1 MTDIQQRNAARSFAE
16 FWNGKG
22 YEKGEGQQFWT
33 SLLRDVYGIAHPESF
48 ISFEEQVKLD
58 HTSFIDGH
66 IRSTKV
72 MIEQKSLGK
81 DLRKAA
87 AQSDGKMLTP
97 FEQAKRYANE
107 LPNSQR
113 PRWII
118 VCNFQE
124 FLVYDLEHPHDD
136 PLSVLLEN
144 LDKDYHLL
152 NFLVEDTDEKII
164 REKELS
170 IEAGRLVGRL
180 YDMLLAQYADPTS
193 PETLRSLNILCV
205 RLVFCMY
212 AEDASLFGKKNMFVN
227 YLRKHSNT
235 VRSALKELF
244 KVLDT
249 KESLRDP
256 YLDED
261 LAAFPY
267 VHGDLFSD
275 ENIEIPR
282 FTPEIITLIEKD
294 CSADFDWSGISPTI
308 FGAVFEST
316 LNPETRRSGGMHYTS
331 VENIHKLIDP
341 LFLDDLKKELEDAL
355 AIPIRSKRVKT
366 LKELQDKLASL
377 TFLDPACGSG
387 NFLTETFL
395 SLRKL
400 ENEIIRVLRNGDGP
414 QLNMGAEFSPIK
426 VNIKQ
431 FYGIEINDFAVTVAR
446 TALWISEAQMQ
457 KDTED
462 IIAEPLS
469 YFPLESYQNII
480 EGDALIIDWDT
491 VVHKDCLNYIIGNP
505 PFIGYSNQSAVQK
518 ERMMS
523 VYIDEDGKP
532 YATAGKIDFV
542 AAWYFKASE
551 LIQGTDIKAA
561 FVSTNSICQGEQVS
575 SVWRP
580 LFNRFGIHID
590 FAYRT
595 FVWNSESN
603 MKAHVHC
610 VIVGFSQAPS
620 YKQKFIFTETGQFQI
635 ANQINPYL
643 VDDDVVFVDSIRH
656 PLSKVPDMTNGNKP
670 VDGGFFF
677 FTQSEKDDFIRTEP
691 GAEPFIHRVLGSE
704 EYINNIPRF
713 CLWLKDVS
721 PSDLRKLPNTL
732 SRVEAVRSFRMKS
745 TKEATRKSADFPTL
759 FQQIRQPE
767 TDFIIVPRVSSE
779 RRLYVPMDFVSK
791 DVIVN
796 DSIQFVP
803 DARPFHFGVLTSN
816 VHMAWMRAVAG
827 RLKSD
832 YRYSV
837 SIVYNNFPW
846 PTPSEEQKAKIEQ
859 TAQAILDARALYPD
873 SSLADLYDELTMPIE
888 LRKAHQAND
897 VAVMAA
903 YGFPKTYT
911 ESDIVAALMKM
922 YKDLTDK

>member
-1 MTDIQQRNAARSFAE
+1 MTDVQQRNAARSFAE
-16 FWNGKG
+16 FWSGKG

-113 PRWII
+113 PRWIV

-152 NFLVEDTDEKII
+152 NFLVEETDEKII

-180 YDMLLAQYADPTS
+180 YDMLLAQYADPAS

-275 ENIEIPR
+275 ENVEIPR

-341 LFLDDLKKELEDAL
+341 LFLDDLKKELEVAL
-355 AIPIRSKRVKT
+355 AIPVRSKREKT

-457 KDTED
+457 KNTED

-480 EGDALIIDWDT
+480 EGNSLRIDWND
-491 VVHKDCLNYIIGNP
+491 VVPASKLNFIMGNP
-505 PFIGYSNQSAVQK
+505 PFVGARNKNSIQAEDIQIVFGDNWKNWGELDYVCCWYKKSCD
-518 ERMMS
+518 
-523 VYIDEDGKP
+523 YIAD
-532 YATAGKIDFV
+532 
-542 AAWYFKASE
+542 
-551 LIQGTDIKAA
+551 TDIKCA
-561 FVSTNSICQGEQVS
+561 FVSTNSVSQGSHVANL
-575 SVWRP
+575 WKP
-580 LFNRFGIHID
+580 LMESPYNVHID
-590 FAYRT
+590 FAWRT
-595 FVWNSESN
+595 FVWDSEASI
-603 MKAHVHC
+603 KAHVHC
-610 VIVGFSQAPS
+610 VIIGFSCSICNSPKVIYS
-620 YKQKFIFTETGQFQI
+620 VESDPII
-635 ANQINPYL
+635 AQNISGYL
-643 VDDDVVFVDSIRH
+643 IDSPNIAIENRPRPLYDV
-656 PLSKVPDMTNGNKP
+656 PLVGIGNKP
-670 VDGGFFF
+670 VDGGNFLFTKDEKEAFISQEPKGSKFF
-677 FTQSEKDDFIRTEP
+677 RP
-691 GAEPFIHRVLGSE
+691 WYGAQEF
-704 EYINNIPRF
+704 INNKPRY
-713 CLWLKDVS
+713 CLWLGECS
-721 PSDLRKLPNTL
+721 PSELRSMPKCLEV
-732 SRVEAVRSFRMKS
+732 VEAVRNFRLSS
-745 TKEATRKSADFPTL
+745 TSSGTVKLADKPTRFHVENMPRGSY
-759 FQQIRQPE
+759 
-767 TDFIIVPRVSSE
+767 IVIPQVSSQ
-779 RRLYVPMDFVSK
+779 RRKYIPMGYMDDSVLCSDKLRIMPEGTLY
-791 DVIVN
+791 
-796 DSIQFVP
+796 
-803 DARPFHFGVLTSN
+803 HFAVLESN
-816 VHMAWMRAVAG
+816 VHMSWMRAICC

-832 YRYSV
+832 YSYT
-837 SIVYNNFPW
+837 INDVYNNFPW

-897 VAVMAA
+897 AAVMAA

>member
-1 MTDIQQRNAARSFAE
+1 MTDVQQRNAARSFAE

-87 AQSDGKMLTP
+87 AQSDGNMLTP

-113 PRWII
+113 PRWIV

-152 NFLVEDTDEKII
+152 NFLVEETDEKII
-164 REKELS
+164 REKEVS

-180 YDMLLAQYADPTS
+180 YDMILAQYADPTS

-205 RLVFCMY
+205 RLVFCMF

-267 VHGDLFSD
+267 IHGELFSEED
-275 ENIEIPR
+275 IEIPR
-282 FTPEIITLIEKD
+282 FTPEIITLIEED
-294 CSADFDWSGISPTI
+294 CSANFDWSGISPTI

-341 LFLDDLKKELEDAL
+341 LFLDDLKKELENAL
-355 AIPIRSKRVKT
+355 AIPVRSKREKA
-366 LKELQDKLASL
+366 LKKLQDKLASL

-400 ENEIIRVLRNGDGP
+400 ENKIIRVLKNGDGP

-457 KDTED
+457 KNTED

-469 YFPLESYQNII
+469 YFPLESYHNII
-480 EGDALIIDWDT
+480 EGNALAIDWND
-491 VVHKDCLNYIIGNP
+491 VVCKDRLDYIIGNP
-505 PFIGYSNQSAVQK
+505 PFIGFTYQTDEQK
-518 ERMMS
+518 KDFAQ
-523 VYIDEDGKP
+523 IWGNNAK
-532 YATAGKIDFV
+532 TLDFV
-542 AAWYFKASE
+542 TCWYKKASE
-551 LIQGTDIKAA
+551 MMCNTPIKAA
-561 FVSTNSICQGEQVS
+561 FVSTNSICQGEQVALL
-575 SVWRP
+575 WRP
-580 LFNRFGIHID
+580 LTKDYGLEID
-590 FAYRT
+590 FAYQP
-595 FVWNSESN
+595 FSWDSESSI
-603 MKAHVHC
+603 KAHVHV
-610 VIVGFSQAPS
+610 VIIGFHCKGVTCSQ
-620 YKQKFIFTETGQFQI
+620 KRIFTKNGFVEKVERINGYLLNAEDIYVEKRSRPLCQNI
-635 ANQINPYL
+635 AAEMFAGGKPTENGNLILSEEEKNEL
-643 VDDDVVFVDSIRH
+643 
-656 PLSKVPDMTNGNKP
+656 LSKEPLAESFIKP
-670 VDGGFFF
+670 YMMG
-677 FTQSEKDDFIRTEP
+677 KDFIERKY
-691 GAEPFIHRVLGSE
+691 R
-704 EYINNIPRF
+704 Y
-713 CLWLKDVS
+713 CLWLVGVNPSVIRQCPSVVKRIEDV
-721 PSDLRKLPNTL
+721 RTFRL
-732 SRVEAVRSFRMKS
+732 SSK
-745 TKEATRKSADFPTL
+745 KEATRAKAETPMYFDE
-759 FQQIRQPE
+759 IRYSKTEYVAIPK
-767 TDFIIVPRVSSE
+767 VSSE
-779 RRLYVPMDFVSK
+779 QRRYVPIEYLPKEVIPGDKLFV
-791 DVIVN
+791 
-796 DSIQFVP
+796 VP
-803 DARPFHFGVLTSN
+803 EASLFHFGILTSSC
-816 VHMAWMRAVAG
+816 HMGWMRTVCG
-827 RLKSD
+827 RLEL
-832 YRYSV
+832 RYSY
-837 SIVYNNFPW
+837 SNTIVYNNFPW
-846 PTPSEEQKAKIEQ
+846 PKPTEEQKAKIKQ

-897 VAVMAA
+897 AAVMAA
-903 YGFPKTYT
+903 YGFPQTYT
-911 ESDIVAALMKM
+911 ESDIVATLMKM

>member
-1 MTDIQQRNAARSFAE
+1 MTDVQQRNAARSFAE

-113 PRWII
+113 PRWIV

-152 NFLVEDTDEKII
+152 NFLVEETDEKII

-275 ENIEIPR
+275 ENVEIPR

-341 LFLDDLKKELEDAL
+341 LFLDDLKKELEVAL
-355 AIPIRSKRVKT
+355 AIPVRSKREKT

-457 KDTED
+457 KNTED

-480 EGDALIIDWDT
+480 EGNALHIDWND
-491 VVHKDCLNYIIGNP
+491 VVSNTRTDYVIGNP
-505 PFIGYSNQSAVQK
+505 PFIGA
-518 ERMMS
+518 RMMEQGGAQKKD
-523 VYIDEDGKP
+523 VEATFGDIKDVQDLDYVTCWYKLAAKYID
-532 YATAGKIDFV
+532 
-542 AAWYFKASE
+542 
-551 LIQGTDIKAA
+551 GTNIHVA
-561 FVSTNSICQGEQVS
+561 FVSTNSISQGSQVPILWG
-575 SVWRP
+575 V
-580 LFNRFGIHID
+580 LFNDYKVSID
-590 FAYRT
+590 FAYQT

-603 MKAHVHC
+603 DKAAVHC
-610 VIVGFSQAPS
+610 VIVGFSQVGS
-620 YKQKFIFTETGQFQI
+620 CRRTIFTETSAI
-635 ANQINPYL
+635 PVKSISPYL
-643 VDDDVVFVDSIRH
+643 TEGA
-656 PLSKVPDMTNGNKP
+656 PLYVEAQKTPICEAPAMNFGNQP
-670 VDGGFFF
+670 RDGGFFVLS
-677 FTQSEKDDFIRTEP
+677 TEEKNDVLSKEP
-691 GAEPFIHRVLGSE
+691 ALEKWIHPYIGAEEFIKGKERWC
-704 EYINNIPRF
+704 F
-713 CLWLKDVS
+713 WLKGIS
-721 PSDLRKLPNTL
+721 PLDIKQSKILYEVIEKVRQFRLESKAKTTNGYAKVPHLFAQITQPDG
-732 SRVEAVRSFRMKS
+732 VEYLM
-745 TKEATRKSADFPTL
+745 
-759 FQQIRQPE
+759 
-767 TDFIIVPRVSSE
+767 VPSVSSE
-779 RRLYVPMDFVSK
+779 RRRYIPIGFCSASTISSNAVQIVPNANVY
-791 DVIVN
+791 
-796 DSIQFVP
+796 QF
-803 DARPFHFGVLTSN
+803 GLLTSH
-816 VHMAWMRAVAG
+816 VHMAWMRTVAG

-832 YRYSV
+832 YRYSKE
-837 SIVYNNFPW
+837 IVYNTFPW
-846 PTPSEEQKAKIEQ
+846 PTP
-859 TAQAILDARALYPD
+859 TAQQVERIEHTANSILEARKMFPECSMAV
-873 SSLADLYDELTMPIE
+873 LYDEATMPIE

-897 VAVMAA
+897 AAVMAA

>member
-1 MTDIQQRNAARSFAE
+1 MHDFMTDVQQRNAARAFAE

-107 LPNSQR
+107 LPYSQR
-113 PRWII
+113 PRWIV

-152 NFLVEDTDEKII
+152 NFLVEETDEKII

-275 ENIEIPR
+275 EDIEIPR
-282 FTPEIITLIEKD
+282 FTPEIINLIEKD

-355 AIPIRSKRVKT
+355 AIPVRSKREKT

-414 QLNMGAEFSPIK
+414 QLNMGA
-426 VNIKQ
+426 
-431 FYGIEINDFAVTVAR
+431 
-446 TALWISEAQMQ
+446 
-457 KDTED
+457 
-462 IIAEPLS
+462 
-469 YFPLESYQNII
+469 
-480 EGDALIIDWDT
+480 
-491 VVHKDCLNYIIGNP
+491 
-505 PFIGYSNQSAVQK
+505 
-518 ERMMS
+518 
-523 VYIDEDGKP
+523 
-532 YATAGKIDFV
+532 
-542 AAWYFKASE
+542 
-551 LIQGTDIKAA
+551 
-561 FVSTNSICQGEQVS
+561 
-575 SVWRP
+575 
-580 LFNRFGIHID
+580 
-590 FAYRT
+590 
-595 FVWNSESN
+595 
-603 MKAHVHC
+603 
-610 VIVGFSQAPS
+610 
-620 YKQKFIFTETGQFQI
+620 
-635 ANQINPYL
+635 
-643 VDDDVVFVDSIRH
+643 
-656 PLSKVPDMTNGNKP
+656 
-670 VDGGFFF
+670 
-677 FTQSEKDDFIRTEP
+677 
-691 GAEPFIHRVLGSE
+691 
-704 EYINNIPRF
+704 
-713 CLWLKDVS
+713 
-721 PSDLRKLPNTL
+721 
-732 SRVEAVRSFRMKS
+732 
-745 TKEATRKSADFPTL
+745 
-759 FQQIRQPE
+759 
-767 TDFIIVPRVSSE
+767 
-779 RRLYVPMDFVSK
+779 
-791 DVIVN
+791 
-796 DSIQFVP
+796 
-803 DARPFHFGVLTSN
+803 
-816 VHMAWMRAVAG
+816 
-827 RLKSD
+827 
-832 YRYSV
+832 
-837 SIVYNNFPW
+837 
-846 PTPSEEQKAKIEQ
+846 
-859 TAQAILDARALYPD
+859 
-873 SSLADLYDELTMPIE
+873 
-888 LRKAHQAND
+888 
-897 VAVMAA
+897 
-903 YGFPKTYT
+903 
-911 ESDIVAALMKM
+911 
-922 YKDLTDK
+922 

>member
-1 MTDIQQRNAARSFAE
+1 MTDVQQRNAARSFAE

-113 PRWII
+113 PRWIV

-152 NFLVEDTDEKII
+152 NFLVEETDEKII

-275 ENIEIPR
+275 ENVEIPR

-341 LFLDDLKKELEDAL
+341 LFLDDLKKELEVAL
-355 AIPIRSKRVKT
+355 AIPVRSKREKT

-377 TFLDPACGSG
+377 NFLDPACGSG

-457 KDTED
+457 KNTED

-480 EGDALIIDWDT
+480 EGNALHIDWND
-491 VVHKDCLNYIIGNP
+491 VVPKNRLNYIIGNP
-505 PFIGYSNQSAVQK
+505 PFIGQAMRSK
-518 ERMMS
+518 EQAEEMQMVFS
-523 VYIDEDGKP
+523 PLSIGGKLD
-532 YATAGKIDFV
+532 YV
-542 AAWYFKASE
+542 AAWYKKAVD
-551 LIQGTDIKAA
+551 LMDGTNIECA
-561 FVSTNSICQGEQVS
+561 FVSSNSICQGE
-575 SVWRP
+575 SVNLLWEYLLLERK
-580 LFNRFGIHID
+580 LYINY
-590 FAYRT
+590 AYT
-595 FVWNSESN
+595 SFKWESESAK
-603 MKAHVHC
+603 KAAVIC
-610 VIVGFSQAPS
+610 VIIGFSFKERAKKYIFSVGGVSAVDHINGYLKAAPDV
-620 YKQKFIFTETGQFQI
+620 FIKNRAKG
-635 ANQINPYL
+635 ING
-643 VDDDVVFVDSIRH
+643 S
-656 PLSKVPDMTNGNKP
+656 LSKVVQGSPPAD
-670 VDGGFFF
+670 DGKLLL
-677 FTQSEKDDFIRTEP
+677 TKSEKDELISKYPELSEIILPFVGSKEFINDKGFSRYC
-691 GAEPFIHRVLGSE
+691 F
-704 EYINNIPRF
+704 
-713 CLWLKDVS
+713 WLDGKS
-721 PSDLRKLPNTL
+721 PSKYFNISELVDRFNYI
-732 SRVEAVRSFRMKS
+732 REYRQKS
-745 TKEATRKSADFPTL
+745 PVDRIQKTADKPYL
-759 FQQIRQPE
+759 FTQNRQPSS
-767 TDFIIVPRVSSE
+767 DYIIIPRVSSE
-779 RRLYVPMDFVSK
+779 SRKYIPIGLLPPTVIASDATVLVNNASLYE
-791 DVIVN
+791 
-796 DSIQFVP
+796 
-803 DARPFHFGVLTSN
+803 FGLLCSN
-816 VHMAWMRAVAG
+816 VHNAWMRVVCG

-832 YRYSV
+832 YRYAPSV
-837 SIVYNNFPW
+837 YYNFPF
-846 PTPSEEQKAKIEQ
+846 PEVNESKRTEIEQ
-859 TAQAILDARALYPD
+859 TAKQIISAREQYPENC
-873 SSLADLYDELTMPIE
+873 LADMYGEKMFLFPEV
-888 LRKAHQAND
+888 LRAHQAND
-897 VAVMAA
+897 AAVMSA

>member
-1 MTDIQQRNAARSFAE
+1 MTDVQQRNAARSFAE

-48 ISFEEQVKLD
+48 ISFEEQVKLG

-113 PRWII
+113 PRWIV

-152 NFLVEDTDEKII
+152 NFLVEETDEKII

-275 ENIEIPR
+275 ENVEIPR

-341 LFLDDLKKELEDAL
+341 LFLDDLKKELEVAL
-355 AIPIRSKRVKT
+355 AIPVRSKREKT

-457 KDTED
+457 KNTED

-480 EGDALIIDWDT
+480 EGNALHIDWND
-491 VVHKDCLNYIIGNP
+491 VVPKNRLNYIIGNP
-505 PFIGYSNQSAVQK
+505 PFIGQAMRSK
-518 ERMMS
+518 EQAEEMQMVFS
-523 VYIDEDGKP
+523 PLSIGGKLD
-532 YATAGKIDFV
+532 YV
-542 AAWYFKASE
+542 AAWYKKAVD
-551 LIQGTDIKAA
+551 LMDGTNIECA
-561 FVSTNSICQGEQVS
+561 FVSSNSICQGE
-575 SVWRP
+575 SVNLLWEYLLLERK
-580 LFNRFGIHID
+580 LYINY
-590 FAYRT
+590 AYT
-595 FVWNSESN
+595 SFKWESESAK
-603 MKAHVHC
+603 KAAVIC
-610 VIVGFSQAPS
+610 VIIGFSFKERAKKYIFSVGGVSAVDHINGYLKAAPDV
-620 YKQKFIFTETGQFQI
+620 FIKNRAKG
-635 ANQINPYL
+635 ING
-643 VDDDVVFVDSIRH
+643 S
-656 PLSKVPDMTNGNKP
+656 LSKVVQGSPPAD
-670 VDGGFFF
+670 DGKLLL
-677 FTQSEKDDFIRTEP
+677 TKSEKDELISKYPELSEIILPFVGSKEFINDKGFSRYC
-691 GAEPFIHRVLGSE
+691 F
-704 EYINNIPRF
+704 
-713 CLWLKDVS
+713 WLDGKS
-721 PSDLRKLPNTL
+721 PSKYFNISELVDRFNYI
-732 SRVEAVRSFRMKS
+732 REYRQKS
-745 TKEATRKSADFPTL
+745 PVDRIQKTADKPYL
-759 FQQIRQPE
+759 FTQNRQPSS
-767 TDFIIVPRVSSE
+767 DYIIIPRVSSE
-779 RRLYVPMDFVSK
+779 SRKYIPIGLLPPTVIASDATVLVNNASLYE
-791 DVIVN
+791 
-796 DSIQFVP
+796 
-803 DARPFHFGVLTSN
+803 FGLLCSN
-816 VHMAWMRAVAG
+816 VHNAWMRVVCG

-832 YRYSV
+832 YRYAPSV
-837 SIVYNNFPW
+837 YYNFPF
-846 PTPSEEQKAKIEQ
+846 PEVNESKRTEIEQ
-859 TAQAILDARALYPD
+859 TAKQIISAREQYPENC
-873 SSLADLYDELTMPIE
+873 LADMYGEKMFLFPEV
-888 LRKAHQAND
+888 LRAHQAND
-897 VAVMAA
+897 AAVMSA

>member
-1 MTDIQQRNAARSFAE
+1 MTDVQQRNAARSFAE

-113 PRWII
+113 PRWIV

-152 NFLVEDTDEKII
+152 NFLVEETDEKII

-249 KESLRDP
+249 MESLRDP

-275 ENIEIPR
+275 EDIEIPR
-282 FTPEIITLIEKD
+282 FTPEIINLIEKD

-355 AIPIRSKRVKT
+355 AIPVRSKREKT

-400 ENEIIRVLRNGDGP
+400 ENEIIRVLRNGAGP

-457 KDTED
+457 KNTED

-480 EGDALIIDWDT
+480 EGNALHIDWND
-491 VVHKDCLNYIIGNP
+491 VVSNTRTNYVVGNP
-505 PFIGYSNQSAVQK
+505 PFIGA
-518 ERMMS
+518 RMMKQGGEQKKD
-523 VYIDEDGKP
+523 VEATFGAIKDVQDLDYVTCWYKLAARYIDR
-532 YATAGKIDFV
+532 TNIHV
-542 AAWYFKASE
+542 
-551 LIQGTDIKAA
+551 A
-561 FVSTNSICQGEQVS
+561 FVSTNSISQGSQVPILWG
-575 SVWRP
+575 V
-580 LFNRFGIHID
+580 LFNDYRATID
-590 FAYRT
+590 FAYQT

-603 MKAHVHC
+603 DKAAVNC
-610 VIVGFSQAPS
+610 VIVGFSQVGT
-620 YKQKFIFTETGQFQI
+620 KRRTIFTKTSAIPVESI
-635 ANQINPYL
+635 SPYL
-643 VDDDVVFVDSIRH
+643 TEGA
-656 PLSKVPDMTNGNKP
+656 PLYVEAQKNPICEAPVMNFGNQP
-670 VDGGFFF
+670 RDGGFFVLS
-677 FTQSEKDDFIRTEP
+677 TEEKDEVLSKEP
-691 GAEPFIHRVLGSE
+691 ALEKWIHPYIGAEEFINGKERWCFWLKGISPLEIKNSKILYEVIENVRQFRLGSKAKTTNG
-704 EYINNIPRF
+704 YAKVPHLFAQITQP
-713 CLWLKDVS
+713 DGV
-721 PSDLRKLPNTL
+721 
-732 SRVEAVRSFRMKS
+732 
-745 TKEATRKSADFPTL
+745 DFL
-759 FQQIRQPE
+759 
-767 TDFIIVPRVSSE
+767 IVPRVSSE
-779 RRLYVPMDFVSK
+779 RRRYVPIGFCSSDIVSS
-791 DVIVN
+791 DAVQIVPN
-796 DSIQFVP
+796 ANVYQ
-803 DARPFHFGVLTSN
+803 FGVLTSLL
-816 VHMAWMRAVAG
+816 HMAWMRTVCG
-827 RLKSD
+827 RLEMR
-832 YRYSV
+832 YRYSKE
-837 SIVYNNFPW
+837 IVYNTFPW
-846 PTPSEEQKAKIEQ
+846 PNPSPQQVERIEH
-859 TAQAILDARALYPD
+859 TANAILEARKMFPECSMAI
-873 SSLADLYDELTMPIE
+873 LYDEATMPIE

-897 VAVMAA
+897 AAVMAA